1 MIEYSETVP
10 YYISYSKTHRIRCV
24 YYFSFICVFKLR
36 TIYSSSFEVSHV
48 IGFVDFTAEVR
59 CAVSGGGLSGNVPRY
74 CRACQQTVWFI
85 YSAGRCFPSG
95 GARGSG
101 GDHRFV
107 RQRQKHI
114 AALCEQ
120 FGTRF
125 CRPHRHWW
133 GCAGGHSE
141 RHGEI
146 SPRKRSAAYLHQN
159 RNGVPAF

>member
-74 CRACQQTVWFI
+74 CRALRGDTTECPSWLSSCCRATLATVPPRLATLALALKPIGF
-85 YSAGRCFPSG
+85 SFRE
-95 GARGSG
+95 
-101 GDHRFV
+101 
-107 RQRQKHI
+107 QRP
-114 AALCEQ
+114 
-120 FGTRF
+120 
-125 CRPHRHWW
+125 RPMSSTAVRHWSYYP
-133 GCAGGHSE
+133 AG
-141 RHGEI
+141 
-146 SPRKRSAAYLHQN
+146 SPFSTPCNVCRLSWYVRPTPS
-159 RNGVPAF
+159 

>member
-74 CRACQQTVWFI
+74 CRALRGDTTECPSWLSSCCRATLATVPPRLATLALALKPIGFSFRESSVAEA
-85 YSAGRCFPSG
+85 SANEFNSSSTLVILSRRFSFSTPCNVCRLSWYVRPTPS
-95 GARGSG
+95 
-101 GDHRFV
+101 
-107 RQRQKHI
+107 
-114 AALCEQ
+114 
-120 FGTRF
+120 
-125 CRPHRHWW
+125 
-133 GCAGGHSE
+133 
-141 RHGEI
+141 
-146 SPRKRSAAYLHQN
+146 
-159 RNGVPAF
+159 